1 MGGGEGGVHVARFLP
16 LASGVPNQYFSRPP
30 LWVAS
35 AWERAS
41 RAWRERRDVVGGM
54 RERKTIMSVWGWGV
68 SCGVFGGCWVW
79 KGGGREVVWGVRR

>member
-1 MGGGEGGVHVARFLP
+1 MLGRGLGKGGGKDGGVVGGGLHVARFLP

-41 RAWRERRDVVGGM
+41 RVWRERRDVVGGM
-54 RERKTIMSVWGWGV
+54 RERKTIMSV
-68 SCGVFGGCWVW
+68 
-79 KGGGREVVWGVRR
+79 GGGG